1 MLTAAGVLPPS
12 RPNPWPLLSSPLVA
26 TSLQQSINNSSTIYR
41 VTIHPAPTHLT
52 PHAARDTPRRN
63 FYLDTRAEN
72 KPSRSLKL
80 YNHREGPYY
89 CNFQNLWYLTI
100 VLNVKALVGAL
111 NQEKAQVSSLWSF
124 VSSSNKAIKILTL
137 SIAPTYNYSH
147 SPLFSTRKLEVSL
160 RGQIWALSHRCS
172 FCAV

>member
-1 MLTAAGVLPPS
+1 MSSPRHDPI
-12 RPNPWPLLSSPLVA
+12 RDLSSPLVA

-63 FYLDTRAEN
+63 FYLNTRAEN

-89 CNFQNLWYLTI
+89 CNFQNLWYLTS
-100 VLNVKALVGAL
+100 VLNVKALVGAFCL
-111 NQEKAQVSSLWSF
+111 NQEKALVGTFSVITNLRMELF
-124 VSSSNKAIKILTL
+124 EALVFTSSS
-137 SIAPTYNYSH
+137 S
-147 SPLFSTRKLEVSL
+147 VSWS
-160 RGQIWALSHRCS
+160 R
-172 FCAV
+172 V